1 MNRWYHDAI
10 QTDRARELA
19 RKRQQAY
26 RDRKRVT
33 QNQDARRSQ
42 IDRRLG
48 RVVRAALSVVVI
60 AGGVAG
66 VAIFIPSLMAP
77 QTATAGAG
85 SAGHG
90 TSTTI
95 PLDRMYAAIM
105 RMDGQTGELPR
116 LAQSL
121 DATAER
127 ATQLAKSQDA
137 MAARLAGIEQRMAAS
152 LPTSKSDLRIVEVA
166 EVIAEPVPG
175 DASTTPEP
183 QPEPQQVVLYIRRGS
198 CLRPSLEAWANSLG
212 WSLVWDVPD
221 MDDLCELEPTVLEG
235 DNTDGDGVLHV
246 LRALK
251 RSLRA
256 TQAIEFQVWPED
268 AVPKILVTGS
278 GEDAGGTLL
287 RRTP

>member
-1 MNRWYHDAI
+1 MNRWHQEAFRM
-10 QTDRARELA
+10 DRARSLA
-19 RKRQQAY
+19 RQRQQAY
-26 RDRKRVT
+26 RDR
-33 QNQDARRSQ
+33 Q
-42 IDRRLG
+42 
-48 RVVRAALSVVVI
+48 RAAQREQTRAGQLRRI
-60 AGGVAG
+60 ARATMSIAAIAVGVA
-66 VAIFIPSLMAP
+66 VFVPPFMAP
-77 QTATAGAG
+77 HTATAGAG
-85 SAGHG
+85 SAGQG
-90 TSTTI
+90 TSTPI
-95 PLDRMYAAIM
+95 PLERMYAAIM

-127 ATQLAKSQDA
+127 AKQLAASQEA
-137 MAARLAGIEQRMAAS
+137 MAARLTGIEQRMATS
-152 LPTSKSDLRIVEVA
+152 PPTIQSDLRIVEVA
-166 EVIAEPVPG
+166 EAIAEPA
-175 DASTTPEP
+175 DAPAMS
-183 QPEPQQVVLYIRRGS
+183 EPQQVILYIRRGS

-235 DNTDGDGVLHV
+235 DNTAGQGVLDV

-287 RRTP
+287 RKTP